1 LKKKM
6 GSNVPCRSQKLT
18 LELKGRLL
26 DMEEKTRT
34 LEATYKG
41 TISGFLEAI
50 GPFVERLREEN
61 NEDPLRDE
69 FLKQVRILA
78 DAGTGGSVVV
88 SSENPIQRQAR
99 LESLTGAMREQRSLV
114 EFLATTGT
122 SSGAPNMR
130 GDLQSLPFIVSHF
143 VLERLDAKSAAAL
156 ACACKYWQK
165 RAKAYKETRVRT
177 NLLCDFVD
185 RERKY
190 AADLN
195 LAIATFARA
204 MEKHGLVD
212 KTVIFLNIP
221 VLEKAS
227 RLLVSE
233 LRDRVLHFSAM
244 QLVGDV
250 FVRLAPAFDLLLFY
264 ASGLESSLKLIKSL
278 QARPEAN
285 AIISEIAVRLGRDAT
300 SFLLLPVKRGM
311 EVRDFLNAMLEA
323 CPKEHA
329 DVPHLQRAAEQMRAV
344 VEELDKRNKVD
355 SVLDHIQGLPSRVK
369 EIGSSVLREGAAVF
383 AEGAGRLFLCS
394 GCIVVA
400 VEDNSGALVFHNLIE
415 FKPTPPVV
423 LSSAE
428 HLFAFDL
435 QTSRGSTA
443 VAVKS
448 VEERISW
455 MQSVKTAIDAFLRKS
470 SALNVFATRKE
481 PISSPLRSTSM
492 TVSRRTGAMFGKAT
506 QVPTTT
512 TSPLSV
518 SSSAL
523 KEQRKMLTLGGRSK
537 AGAKNL
543 RGLQKRP
550 PVVDLASGTHL
561 YEVTTTGRV
570 IHLDV
575 HPASL
580 SSDGAFVLM
589 TPTRIFCFCGPKLSP
604 DSKLFALSLKLA
616 RDLSGPGVHV
626 QVADQNDE
634 NFWASFGARFKLSE
648 PTPKEVVDRYNGRF
662 VLHVIHSNMQ
672 ITEED
677 AATAL
682 KHLRDEP
689 CHFVF
694 DAKDDVYVFC
704 GAEAP
709 VINKSLAMAKGDEV
723 FDSDAALRPACASV
737 IEVHGSKKSPVFD
750 LIVRF
755 LTEGATVQKV
765 TESAFPRPLSFNL
778 EEFAQLKRSDGGKL
792 SPGKMSPAKASQPPS
807 LSGASLPARDWS
819 AFDCT
824 RDVDPQLER
833 VDMRRSPRQAAS
845 VAAQTMAAANAAAT
859 YPAVARAQG
868 SADGKPG
875 VSSASPRTSI
885 RQHKQK
891 LDNIFDMLDKA
902 RPSDP
907 TATDISYSSE
917 DSDVDVDS
925 GESVETELYIAKP
938 QTRDRNDSTA
948 GLQDALDQVYAEF
961 SEDDVAVA
969 NQILNV

>member
-1 LKKKM
+1 
-6 GSNVPCRSQKLT
+6 
-18 LELKGRLL
+18 
-26 DMEEKTRT
+26 MEEKTRT

-41 TISGFLEAI
+41 TIATFLEAI
-50 GPFVERLREEN
+50 QPFVERLKEEN
-61 NEDPLRDE
+61 HEDALRDE
-69 FLKQVRILA
+69 FLKQLRVLA
-78 DAGTGGSVVV
+78 EAGRGGNVVV

-99 LESLTGAMREQRSLV
+99 LESLTAAIREQRSLI

-122 SSGAPNMR
+122 SSGVPNMK

-143 VLERLDAKSAAAL
+143 VLERLDGKSAAAL
-156 ACACKYWQK
+156 ACTCKHWQK
-165 RAKAYKETRVRT
+165 RAKAYDATRVRT
-177 NLLCDFVD
+177 NLLLDFVD
-185 RERKY
+185 QERKY

-204 MEKHGLVD
+204 LEKHGLVD
-212 KTVIFLNIP
+212 KTVVFLNIP

-227 RLLVSE
+227 RLLVAE

-250 FVRLAPAFDLLLFY
+250 FVRMGPAFDLLLFF
-264 ASGLESSLKLIKSL
+264 ASGLESSLKLVKSL

-329 DVPHLQRAAEQMRAV
+329 DAPHLQRAAEQMRAV

-394 GCIVVA
+394 GCIVLA
-400 VEDNSGALVFHNLIE
+400 VEDSAGALVFLNLFE

-428 HLFAFDL
+428 HAFAFDL

-455 MQSVKTAIDAFLRKS
+455 MQSIKTAIDAFLRKS

-481 PISSPLRSTSM
+481 PLGSPIRSTSM
-492 TVSRRTGAMFGKAT
+492 TVSRRTGMMLGKAT
-506 QVPTTT
+506 QVPA
-512 TSPLSV
+512 SSAAPLS
-518 SSSAL
+518 SSSSSITL
-523 KEQRKMLTLGGRSK
+523 KDQRKMLTLGGRSK
-537 AGAKNL
+537 ANAKNL
-543 RGLQKRP
+543 RGLQKRL
-550 PVVDLASGTHL
+550 PVVDLPAGTHL
-561 YEVTTTGRV
+561 YQITTTGRV

-580 SSDGAFVLM
+580 SCDGAFVLI
-589 TPTRIFCFCGPKLSP
+589 TPGRIFCFCGPKLSP

-616 RDLSGPGVHV
+616 RDLSSPGVLV

-634 NFWASFGARFKLSE
+634 NFWASFGARFKLTE
-648 PTPKEVVDRYNGRF
+648 PTPKEVVDRYAGRF

-682 KHLRDEP
+682 KHLREEP

-709 VINKSLAMAKGDEV
+709 VINKSLALAKADEV
-723 FDSDAALRPACASV
+723 FDTDAALRPGCASV
-737 IEVHGSKKSPVFD
+737 IEVHGGRSKPVFD

-755 LTEGATVQKV
+755 LTQGNVVQKV
-765 TESAFPRPLSFNL
+765 TDSAFPRPLSFTS
-778 EEFAQLKRSDGGKL
+778 EELSQLKRTDGGKL
-792 SPGKMSPAKASQPPS
+792 SPGTTSPSKSARGAPS
-807 LSGASLPARDWS
+807 LSGTPLPARDWS
-819 AFDCT
+819 SFECT
-824 RDVDPQLER
+824 RDIDPQMER
-833 VDMRRSPRQAAS
+833 VDVRLSPRQAAA
-845 VAAQTMAAANAAAT
+845 VAAQTMAAANAAAAYAPAVRT
-859 YPAVARAQG
+859 SPAVAEATLAAAVARTG
-868 SADGKPG
+868 P
-875 VSSASPRTSI
+875 SPRSSI

-891 LDNIFDMLDKA
+891 LDSIFDMLDKA
-902 RPSDP
+902 HASDP
-907 TATDISYSSE
+907 TATEISYSSE
-917 DSDVDVDS
+917 DDEMDS
-925 GESVETELYIAKP
+925 GESMETEVYLAKP
-938 QTRDRNDSTA
+938 QTRDRNESTV

-961 SEDDVAVA
+961 SEDDIVAVA
-969 NQILNV
+969 DQILNV